1 MELTTKT
8 ENSGRWQPGQSGNA
22 AGKPVGARHRF
33 SRAFLE
39 DLAEVWSEL
48 GRDAMV
54 STAKTNPSTFFA
66 IPSKLIP
73 ANVELTIKET
83 YGGLDAT
90 DYAVLRAIREAIPD
104 ASNRPPN
111 EVFQHVPETL
121 RSAEAKLIESTHTE
135 NPSEMTVQKPA

>member
-1 MELTTKT
+1 LTTKT
-8 ENSGRWQPGQSGNA
+8 ETTGRWQPGQSGNA
-22 AGKPVGARHRF
+22 AGEPVGARHRF

-66 IPSKLIP
+66 IASKLIP
-73 ANVELTIKET
+73 ANVELIIKET

-90 DYAVLRAIREAIPD
+90 DYVVL
-104 ASNRPPN
+104 SCPP
-111 EVFQHVPETL
+111 
-121 RSAEAKLIESTHTE
+121 S
-135 NPSEMTVQKPA
+135 